1 MPRPVIDQ
9 DTIWPDDL
17 AKKKLLLL
25 FIQVRLL
32 LGYFFEKL
40 KFIQLKSWEIVTVNV
55 MVP

>member
-9 DTIWPDDL
+9 DTIWPHDL